1 MIKRKS
7 IIVHFR
13 TPKAVKQ
20 IEQHAKV
27 TYYNKKRRYAICYVN
42 ETEKASIMETLK
54 KNKLVKRVEESL
66 FETDEYQIDYNVK

>member
-7 IIVHFR
+7 LIVHFR

-20 IEQHAKV
+20 IEQHANV

-42 ETEKASIMETLK
+42 EQEQAK
-54 KNKLVKRVEESL
+54 KVEAIQKLKLVKRVEESL